1 MMRWDVHKKNSEE
14 AVGEHMHT
22 FAKNG
27 EKGRPLSRAK
37 DQICRDAVAISAMT
51 AHTNAMITMAV
62 MMLVPT

>member
-1 MMRWDVHKKNSEE
+1 MCTKSEG
-14 AVGEHMHT
+14 AVESVRT

-51 AHTNAMITMAV
+51 AHINAMITIAV

>member
-1 MMRWDVHKKNSEE
+1 MGAEESMR
-14 AVGEHMHT
+14 T

-51 AHTNAMITMAV
+51 AQINAIITMAV